1 MLIINHII
9 IVLIGLSV
17 YPIITY
23 GFQFDTSHPILV
35 ESETISR
42 RGHFGYSLDL
52 MLKDGDDRN
61 VWVLVGAPK
70 DVVEGQVKG
79 SFVIC
84 KLDVISGVR

>member
-1 MLIINHII
+1 MPEINFIIIILGLII
-9 IVLIGLSV
+9 
-17 YPIITY
+17 YPIITI
-23 GFQFDTSHPILV
+23 GFQFDTTHPVLV
-35 ESETISR
+35 ESHTISR

-84 KLDVISGVR
+84 KLDVTSGVR